1 MSSLL
6 LFSLSF
12 FFHIIM
18 ICCFFLFF
26 ILVFCCCCCF
36 VPFLFFTYYDLPALL
51 CLSPSIQHYHST
63 VLLCSLHCP
72 LPLLCRTFP
81 RLVGECG
88 GKNYHLIHKSADL
101 ENVAYCS
108 VRGAVEYSGQ
118 KCSATARMYVPESCW
133 PEVGVAKTF

>member
-1 MSSLL
+1 
-6 LFSLSF
+6 
-12 FFHIIM
+12 M
-18 ICCFFLFF
+18 ICCLFVFVFLFF
-26 ILVFCCCCCF
+26 FVCFFCCF
-36 VPFLFFTYYDLPALL
+36 LLFFPFPFFYDLPALL